1 MTGEKT
7 ARDSTLPPAR
17 ERILEWIQVA
27 CLAWI
32 VWLPVSMGM
41 VLYPALL
48 LLAATSLLLVLW
60 RRTRPTRAAVV
71 VWGIYYLWAV
81 TWTAVSAARGNEG
94 VWHQAALWLGLPLL
108 WGTWSLSLR
117 ATQVRRTVV
126 VLLGVGCVA
135 GTLMLLLALQG
146 VTGSPTFPA
155 WLVEL
160 QDMRVVVSGTGEIEQ
175 NYLGLSSL
183 VGVATFA
190 VAAAVLPSR
199 DTWLPNRAVV
209 ALAAAVMFAA
219 SSVSGRRGLLLVVL
233 LVLVTALL
241 VGTGVVL
248 ARHRTLKHFG
258 TYAAG
263 VAVTLGAVA
272 AFAAT
277 PLGPN
282 IATLLGLQ
290 PAVAAAEPATRS
302 EASAEERYAL
312 NELQAESDQLRSAQ
326 FTELIDAWREQPLV
340 GHGFGATLDSD
351 FTRSDERPWMFE
363 AEPLQ
368 ALMNVGILGLL
379 VAAGPVVLL
388 LRRSWQALAAGLH
401 PRAVIAGLATL
412 FAVVLASATNPYLQ
426 APGHGWMLFLAAG
439 ITGAALHERRASSPD
454 TTD

>member
-1 MTGEKT
+1 V
-7 ARDSTLPPAR
+7 APAR
-17 ERILEWIQVA
+17 ERILEWVQLA

-32 VWLPVSMGM
+32 VWLPVSTGM

-48 LLAATSLLLVLW
+48 LVAATSLLLVVW

-71 VWGIYYLWAV
+71 VWGVYYLWAV

-117 ATQVRRTVV
+117 SAQVRRTIV

-190 VAAAVLPSR
+190 VAAAVLPSS
-199 DTWLPNRAVV
+199 DTWLPHRAVV
-209 ALAAAVMFAA
+209 APAAAVMFAA
-219 SSVSGRRGLLLVVL
+219 ASVSGRRGLLLVVL

-241 VGTGVVL
+241 VGVGLLLVQ
-248 ARHRTLKHFG
+248 HRTFKHLSS
-258 TYAAG
+258 YAAG
-263 VAVTLGAVA
+263 VAVAAAVVV

-277 PLGPN
+277 PLGQN
-282 IATLLGLQ
+282 LQ
-290 PAVAAAEPATRS
+290 ILAGIDAGTAPAGTASDGAGAEDFDS
-302 EASAEERYAL
+302 
-312 NELQAESDQLRSAQ
+312 LQAESDQLRSAQ
-326 FTELIDAWREQPLV
+326 FTELVDAWREQPLV

-439 ITGAALHERRASSPD
+439 ITGAALHERRAPSPNA
-454 TTD
+454 TD

>member
-1 MTGEKT
+1 VTGEKT

-48 LLAATSLLLVLW
+48 LVAATSLLLVLW
-60 RRTRPTRAAVV
+60 RRTRPTRAAVL
-71 VWGIYYLWAV
+71 VWGVYYLWAV

-117 ATQVRRTVV
+117 AAQVRRTVV

-199 DTWLPNRAVV
+199 DTWLPHRALV

-263 VAVTLGAVA
+263 VAVTLAAVGV
-272 AFAAT
+272 FAAT
-277 PLGPN
+277 ALGPN
-282 IATLLGLQ
+282 IATLVGL
-290 PAVAAAEPATRS
+290 EPATTP
-302 EASAEERYAL
+302 EPPASSSASTEELDAL

-326 FTELIDAWREQPLV
+326 FTELIDAWREQPFV

-454 TTD
+454 PTD

>member
-7 ARDSTLPPAR
+7 ARGSTLPPAR

-32 VWLPVSMGM
+32 VWLPVSMGI

-48 LLAATSLLLVLW
+48 LVAATSLLLVLW
-60 RRTRPTRAAVV
+60 RRTRPTRAAVA
-71 VWGIYYLWAV
+71 VWGVYYLWAV

-117 ATQVRRTVV
+117 AGQVRRTII
-126 VLLGVGCVA
+126 VLLGVGSLA
-135 GTLMLLLALQG
+135 GLVMLLLALQG
-146 VTGSPTFPA
+146 VTGSPALPT

-199 DTWLPNRAVV
+199 DTWLPHRAVL

-233 LVLVTALL
+233 LVLATALL
-241 VGTGVVL
+241 VGAVIVL
-248 ARHRTLKHFG
+248 ARHRTPQQVG

-263 VAVTLGAVA
+263 AAVTLAAVA
-272 AFAAT
+272 VFATTA
-277 PLGPN
+277 LGTN
-282 IATLLGLQ
+282 IATLAGLQ
-290 PAVAAAEPATRS
+290 PATPPDPAS
-302 EASAEERYAL
+302 SSSASSAEELDAL
-312 NELQAESDQLRSAQ
+312 NQLQAESDQLRSAQ

-368 ALMNVGILGLL
+368 ALMNVGVLGLL

-388 LRRSWQALAAGLH
+388 LRRSWQALATGRH
-401 PRAVIAGLATL
+401 TRSVIAGLATL

-426 APGHGWMLFLAAG
+426 APGHGWMLFVAAG
-439 ITGAALHERRASSPD
+439 ITGAVLHERPAASPD
-454 TTD
+454 DTH

>member
-1 MTGEKT
+1 M
-7 ARDSTLPPAR
+7 APAR
-17 ERILEWIQVA
+17 ERILEWVQLA

-32 VWLPVSMGM
+32 VWLPVSTGM

-48 LLAATSLLLVLW
+48 LVAATSLLLVVW

-71 VWGIYYLWAV
+71 VWGVYYLWAV

-117 ATQVRRTVV
+117 SAQVRRTIV

-190 VAAAVLPSR
+190 VAAAVLPSS
-199 DTWLPNRAVV
+199 DTWLPHRAVV
-209 ALAAAVMFAA
+209 APAAAVMFAA
-219 SSVSGRRGLLLVVL
+219 ASVSGRRGLLLVVL

-241 VGTGVVL
+241 VGVGLLLVQ
-248 ARHRTLKHFG
+248 HRTFKHLSS
-258 TYAAG
+258 YAAG
-263 VAVTLGAVA
+263 VAVAAAVVV

-277 PLGPN
+277 PLGQN
-282 IATLLGLQ
+282 LQ
-290 PAVAAAEPATRS
+290 ILAGIDAGTAPAGTASDGAGAEDFDS
-302 EASAEERYAL
+302 
-312 NELQAESDQLRSAQ
+312 LQAESDQLRSAQ
-326 FTELIDAWREQPLV
+326 FTELVDAWREQPLV

-439 ITGAALHERRASSPD
+439 ITGAALHERRAPSPNA
-454 TTD
+454 TD

>member
-199 DTWLPNRAVV
+199 DTWLPHRAVV

-241 VGTGVVL
+241 VGIGVVL
-248 ARHRTLKHFG
+248 ARHRTLKYFG
-258 TYAAG
+258 TYAGG
-263 VAVTLGAVA
+263 VAVAAAAVV

-277 PLGPN
+277 PLGQN
-282 IATLLGLQ
+282 LQIAAGFDTRTGSGGTTSEG
-290 PAVAAAEPATRS
+290 AGAEAFDS
-302 EASAEERYAL
+302 
-312 NELQAESDQLRSAQ
+312 LQAQSDLARSTQ
-326 FTELIDAWREQPLV
+326 FTELIAAWREHPLV

-388 LRRSWQALAAGLH
+388 LRRSWQALAAGRH

-439 ITGAALHERRASSPD
+439 ITGAALHERRASCPD
-454 TTD
+454 DTD

>member
-1 MTGEKT
+1 M
-7 ARDSTLPPAR
+7 APAR
-17 ERILEWIQVA
+17 ERILEWVQLA

-32 VWLPVSMGM
+32 VWLPVSTGM

-48 LLAATSLLLVLW
+48 LVAATSLLLVVW

-71 VWGIYYLWAV
+71 VWGVYYLWAV

-117 ATQVRRTVV
+117 SAQVRRTIV

-190 VAAAVLPSR
+190 VAAAVLPSS
-199 DTWLPNRAVV
+199 DTWLPHRAVV
-209 ALAAAVMFAA
+209 APAAAVMFAA
-219 SSVSGRRGLLLVVL
+219 ASVSGRRGLLLVVL

-241 VGTGVVL
+241 VGVGLLLVQ
-248 ARHRTLKHFG
+248 HRTFKHLSS
-258 TYAAG
+258 YAAG
-263 VAVTLGAVA
+263 VAVAAAVVV

-277 PLGPN
+277 PLGQN
-282 IATLLGLQ
+282 LQ
-290 PAVAAAEPATRS
+290 ILAGIDAGTAPAGTASDGAGAEDFDS
-302 EASAEERYAL
+302 
-312 NELQAESDQLRSAQ
+312 LQAESDQLRSAQ
-326 FTELIDAWREQPLV
+326 FTELVDAWREQPLV

-439 ITGAALHERRASSPD
+439 ITGAALHERRAPSPD
-454 TTD
+454 ATD

>member
-1 MTGEKT
+1 M
-7 ARDSTLPPAR
+7 APAR
-17 ERILEWIQVA
+17 ERILEWVQLA

-32 VWLPVSMGM
+32 VWLPVSTGM

-48 LLAATSLLLVLW
+48 LVAATSLLLVVW

-71 VWGIYYLWAV
+71 VWGVYYLWAV

-117 ATQVRRTVV
+117 SAQVRRTIV

-190 VAAAVLPSR
+190 VAAAVLPSS
-199 DTWLPNRAVV
+199 DTWLPHRAVV
-209 ALAAAVMFAA
+209 APAAAVMFAA
-219 SSVSGRRGLLLVVL
+219 ASVSGRRGLLLVVL

-241 VGTGVVL
+241 VGVGLLLVQ
-248 ARHRTLKHFG
+248 HRTFKHLSS
-258 TYAAG
+258 YAAG
-263 VAVTLGAVA
+263 VAVAAAVVV

-277 PLGPN
+277 PLGQN
-282 IATLLGLQ
+282 LQ
-290 PAVAAAEPATRS
+290 ILAGIDAGTAPAGTASDGAGAEDFDS
-302 EASAEERYAL
+302 
-312 NELQAESDQLRSAQ
+312 LQAESDQLRSAQ

-388 LRRSWQALAAGLH
+388 LRRSWQALATGLH

-439 ITGAALHERRASSPD
+439 ITGAALHERRAPSPD
-454 TTD
+454 ATD

>member
-1 MTGEKT
+1 M
-7 ARDSTLPPAR
+7 APAR
-17 ERILEWIQVA
+17 ERILEWVQLA

-32 VWLPVSMGM
+32 VWLPVSTGM

-48 LLAATSLLLVLW
+48 LVAATSLLLVVW
-60 RRTRPTRAAVV
+60 RRTRPSRAAVV
-71 VWGIYYLWAV
+71 VWGVYYLWAV

-117 ATQVRRTVV
+117 SAQVRRTIV

-199 DTWLPNRAVV
+199 DTWMPHRAVV
-209 ALAAAVMFAA
+209 ALVAAVMFAA

-241 VGTGVVL
+241 VGVGFLLV
-248 ARHRTLKHFG
+248 RHRTFNQLG
-258 TYAAG
+258 SYAGG
-263 VAVTLGAVA
+263 VALAAAAVV

-277 PLGPN
+277 PLGQN
-282 IATLLGLQ
+282 LQ
-290 PAVAAAEPATRS
+290 IVAGIDAGTVPAGTASDRAEA
-302 EASAEERYAL
+302 EAFDS
-312 NELQAESDQLRSAQ
+312 LQAESDQLRSAQ
-326 FTELIDAWREQPLV
+326 FTELVDAWRAQPLV

-388 LRRSWQALAAGLH
+388 LRRSLQALAAGRH

-439 ITGAALHERRASSPD
+439 ITGAALRERPMSSPD
-454 TTD
+454 ATD

>member
-1 MTGEKT
+1 M
-7 ARDSTLPPAR
+7 APAR
-17 ERILEWIQVA
+17 ERILEWVQLA

-32 VWLPVSMGM
+32 VWLPVSTGM

-48 LLAATSLLLVLW
+48 LVAATSLLLVVW
-60 RRTRPTRAAVV
+60 RRTRPSRAAVV
-71 VWGIYYLWAV
+71 VWGVYYLWAV

-117 ATQVRRTVV
+117 SAQVRRTIV

-199 DTWLPNRAVV
+199 DTWMPHRAVV
-209 ALAAAVMFAA
+209 ALVAAVMFAA

-241 VGTGVVL
+241 VGVGFLLV
-248 ARHRTLKHFG
+248 RHRTFNQLG
-258 TYAAG
+258 SYAAG
-263 VAVTLGAVA
+263 VALAAAAVV

-277 PLGPN
+277 PLGQN
-282 IATLLGLQ
+282 LQ
-290 PAVAAAEPATRS
+290 IVAGIDAGTVPAGTASDRAEA
-302 EASAEERYAL
+302 EAFDS
-312 NELQAESDQLRSAQ
+312 LQAESDQLRSAQ
-326 FTELIDAWREQPLV
+326 FTELVDAWRAQPLV

-388 LRRSWQALAAGLH
+388 LRRSLQALAAGRH

-439 ITGAALHERRASSPD
+439 ITWAALRERPMSSPD
-454 TTD
+454 ATD

>member
-1 MTGEKT
+1 M
-7 ARDSTLPPAR
+7 APAR
-17 ERILEWIQVA
+17 ERILEWVQLA

-32 VWLPVSMGM
+32 VWLPVSTGM

-48 LLAATSLLLVLW
+48 LVAATSLLLVVW
-60 RRTRPTRAAVV
+60 RRTRPSRAAVV
-71 VWGIYYLWAV
+71 VWGVYYLWAV

-117 ATQVRRTVV
+117 SAQVRRTIV

-190 VAAAVLPSR
+190 VAAAVLPSS
-199 DTWLPNRAVV
+199 DTWLPHRAVV
-209 ALAAAVMFAA
+209 APAAAVMFAA
-219 SSVSGRRGLLLVVL
+219 ASVSGRRGLLLVVL

-241 VGTGVVL
+241 VGVGLLLVQ
-248 ARHRTLKHFG
+248 HRTFKHLSS
-258 TYAAG
+258 YAAG
-263 VAVTLGAVA
+263 VAVAAAVVV

-277 PLGPN
+277 PLGQN
-282 IATLLGLQ
+282 LQ
-290 PAVAAAEPATRS
+290 ILAGIDAGTAPAGTASDGAGAEDFDS
-302 EASAEERYAL
+302 
-312 NELQAESDQLRSAQ
+312 LQAESDQLRSAQ

-388 LRRSWQALAAGLH
+388 LRRSWQALATGLH

-439 ITGAALHERRASSPD
+439 ITGAALHERRAPSPD
-454 TTD
+454 ATD

>member
-1 MTGEKT
+1 MQ
-7 ARDSTLPPAR
+7 L
-17 ERILEWIQVA
+17 A
-27 CLAWI
+27 CLGWI
-32 VWLPVSMGM
+32 VWLPVSTGM

-48 LLAATSLLLVLW
+48 LVAATSLLLVVW

-71 VWGIYYLWAV
+71 VWGVYYLWAV

-117 ATQVRRTVV
+117 AAQVRRTVV

-190 VAAAVLPSR
+190 VAAAVLPSS
-199 DTWLPNRAVV
+199 DTWLPHRAVV
-209 ALAAAVMFAA
+209 APAAAVMFAA
-219 SSVSGRRGLLLVVL
+219 ASVSGRRGLLLVVL

-241 VGTGVVL
+241 VGVGLLLVQ
-248 ARHRTLKHFG
+248 HRTFKHLSS
-258 TYAAG
+258 YAAG
-263 VAVTLGAVA
+263 VAVAAAVVV

-277 PLGPN
+277 PLGQN
-282 IATLLGLQ
+282 LQ
-290 PAVAAAEPATRS
+290 ILAGIDAGTAPAGTASDRAEA
-302 EASAEERYAL
+302 EAFDS
-312 NELQAESDQLRSAQ
+312 LQAESDQLRSAQ
-326 FTELIDAWREQPLV
+326 FTELVDAWRAQPLV

-388 LRRSWQALAAGLH
+388 LRRSLQALAAGRH

-439 ITGAALHERRASSPD
+439 ITGAALRERPMSSPD
-454 TTD
+454 ATD

>member
-1 MTGEKT
+1 M
-7 ARDSTLPPAR
+7 APAR
-17 ERILEWIQVA
+17 ERILEWVQLA

-32 VWLPVSMGM
+32 VWLPVSTGM

-48 LLAATSLLLVLW
+48 LVAATSLLLVVW
-60 RRTRPTRAAVV
+60 RRTRPSRAAVV
-71 VWGIYYLWAV
+71 VWGVYYLWAV

-117 ATQVRRTVV
+117 FAQVRRTVV

-199 DTWLPNRAVV
+199 DTWLPHRAVV
-209 ALAAAVMFAA
+209 ALVAAVMFAA

-241 VGTGVVL
+241 VGVGFLLV
-248 ARHRTLKHFG
+248 RHRTFNQLG
-258 TYAAG
+258 SYAAG
-263 VAVTLGAVA
+263 VALAAAAVV

-277 PLGPN
+277 PLGQN
-282 IATLLGLQ
+282 LQ
-290 PAVAAAEPATRS
+290 IVAGIDAGTVPAGTASDRAEA
-302 EASAEERYAL
+302 EAFDS
-312 NELQAESDQLRSAQ
+312 LQAESDQLRSAQ
-326 FTELIDAWREQPLV
+326 FTELVDAWRAQPLV

-388 LRRSWQALAAGLH
+388 LRRSLQALAAGRH

-439 ITGAALHERRASSPD
+439 ITGAALRERPMSSPD
-454 TTD
+454 ATD